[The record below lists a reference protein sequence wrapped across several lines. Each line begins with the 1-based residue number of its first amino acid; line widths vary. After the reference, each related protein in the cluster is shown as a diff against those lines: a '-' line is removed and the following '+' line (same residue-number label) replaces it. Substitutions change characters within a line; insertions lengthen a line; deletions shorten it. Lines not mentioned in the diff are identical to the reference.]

1 MTDSEKQVL
10 DKAMQTWGF
19 GGNFGMLVEECG
31 ELLAAMNQLCRG
43 RVDENAVITELAD
56 VSLVLDAF
64 ASYFGYDKFAA
75 ERQRKLE
82 RLQKRLDKITDSKC
96 NSDDL
101 HSETC

>member
-10 DKAMQTWGF
+10 DQAMKKWGF

-31 ELLAAMNQLCRG
+31 ELLSAMNKLCRG
-43 RVDENAVITELAD
+43 RVNEDAVITELAD

-64 ASYFGYDKFAA
+64 ASYFGYEKFAA

-82 RLQKRLDKITDSKC
+82 RLQKRV
-96 NSDDL
+96 NESDNI
-101 HSETC
+101 

>member
-1 MTDSEKQVL
+1 MSDNERAVL

-43 RVDENAVITELAD
+43 RVDEDAVITELAD
-56 VSLVLDAF
+56 VSLVVDAF
-64 ASYFGYDKFAA
+64 ASYFGYDKFTA

-82 RLQKRLDKITDSKC
+82 RLQRRLNKNGDGCEGCD
-96 NSDDL
+96 NNG
-101 HSETC
+101 